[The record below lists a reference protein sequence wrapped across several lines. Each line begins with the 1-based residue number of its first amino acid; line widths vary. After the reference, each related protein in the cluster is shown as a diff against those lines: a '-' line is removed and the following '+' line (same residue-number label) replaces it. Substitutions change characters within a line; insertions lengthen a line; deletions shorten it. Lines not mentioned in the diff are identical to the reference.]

1 MKSFVKPMGLA
12 ALAAGMMAGAA
23 FADTLAI
30 TGDIA
35 YRERIALPE
44 NAVATVSLIDVS
56 LADAPS
62 TTIGVDVIEPAGQ
75 VPIDFVIDFDA
86 DAVVEGHSYAIAA
99 RIEVD
104 GDVWFIND
112 TRISVDPLTQ
122 TEPVS
127 VPLVNARSA
136 EPAPQP
142 EDGDAT
148 EVILPADLAGRGWLL
163 TMLGDTPSAEGI
175 ETTLVFGESDSSL
188 GGTGGCNSYGGSVTF
203 EDDGRLSIS
212 DVFSTMM
219 ACEDRKM
226 SQERAFFDALG
237 ATSSYRIESEALILL
252 DSAGNAVAT
261 LEAHASE

>member
-1 MKSFVKPMGLA
+1 MKSTAKPIGLA
-12 ALAAGMMAGAA
+12 ALAALMMTGSALAA
-23 FADTLAI
+23 PLTI

-62 TTIGVDVIEPAGQ
+62 VTIGEDVIDPAGQ
-75 VPIDFVIDFDA
+75 VPIGFVIDFDS
-86 DAVVEGHSYAIAA
+86 DDLTEGHSYAVAA

-104 GDVWFIND
+104 GELWFIND

-122 TEPVS
+122 TELVS

-136 EPAPQP
+136 EPEPQP
-142 EDGDAT
+142 EEGD
-148 EVILPADLAGRGWLL
+148 VIGLPADLAGTAWLL
-163 TMLGDTPSAEGI
+163 TMLGETPSADGV
-175 ETTLVFGESDSSL
+175 ETTLIFGEGDPSL
-188 GGTGGCNSYGGSVTF
+188 GGTGGCNSYGGSITF
-203 EDDGRLSIS
+203 EEDGSLSIS

-219 ACEDRKM
+219 ACEEPKM

-237 ATSSYRIESEALILL
+237 TTTGYSIEGETLTLSDAEG
-252 DSAGNAVAT
+252 DVVAT
-261 LEAHASE
+261 LAAQASE